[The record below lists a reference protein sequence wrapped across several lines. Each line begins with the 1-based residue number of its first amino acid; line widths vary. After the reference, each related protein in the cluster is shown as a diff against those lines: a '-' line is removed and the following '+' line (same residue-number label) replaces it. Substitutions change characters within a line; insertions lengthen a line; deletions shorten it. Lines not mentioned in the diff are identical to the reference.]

1 MHFVIASN
9 TLQRTHSHSL
19 SETRSL
25 AHARY
30 PGQVHFGHRPTHTGQ
45 PHYGSTS
52 RTDLYLTHAEL
63 LLLTALAAVLRLLSV
78 RVVYV
83 AETNQRPS
91 PSPFGPSVRPMHS
104 QSYNGYV

>member
-1 MHFVIASN
+1 MALQAAQTS
-9 TLQRTHSHSL
+9 TLHML
-19 SETRSL
+19 SWQLS
-25 AHARY
+25 
-30 PGQVHFGHRPTHTGQ
+30 
-45 PHYGSTS
+45 
-52 RTDLYLTHAEL
+52 EL